1 MFWIKMKFTSSKK
14 NTEIL
19 HEYMA
24 TNWKPNYWINSK
36 NTEWNEKRLNKKSW
50 NYFWIYMP
58 FLNIRDTVLYER
70 LKSLNEH
77 IKVDEIMKEI
87 EHKNK
92 II

>member
-1 MFWIKMKFTSSKK
+1 
-14 NTEIL
+14 
-19 HEYMA
+19 
-24 TNWKPNYWINSK
+24 
-36 NTEWNEKRLNKKSW
+36 
-50 NYFWIYMP
+50 MP

-70 LKSLNEH
+70 LKSLNQH

>member
-19 HEYMA
+19 HEYLA

-36 NTEWNEKRLNKKSW
+36 NTEWNEKRLNKKLDICH
-50 NYFWIYMP
+50 FWISE
-58 FLNIRDTVLYER
+58 IQLYER
-70 LKSLNEH
+70 LKSLNQH